1 MTTVGNG
8 DLVPDNGFTK
18 LLSSIFAFI
27 GMGLVGLVMGKTG
40 EFLAARQERILVKAI
55 YMHHKVSPN
64 EFEKEL
70 EANLVIKKRMVISI
84 VTSLLLFVGTIY
96 LTVIEGFSF
105 INAFSWVCTTITTL
119 GYPDES
125 FKDTRGR
132 IFAVFWM
139 LSSTMS
145 LIQFFLNIIELK
157 FDCWHM
163 ALVELVLAQMTKNQD
178 LEAADLDGDRVVK

>member
-1 MTTVGNG
+1 
-8 DLVPDNGFTK
+8 
-18 LLSSIFAFI
+18 
-27 GMGLVGLVMGKTG
+27 
-40 EFLAARQERILVKAI
+40 
-55 YMHHKVSPN
+55 MHHKVSPN

-105 INAFSWVCTTITTL
+105 VNAFSWVCTTITTL

-139 LSSTMS
+139 LS
-145 LIQFFLNIIELK
+145 NV
-157 FDCWHM
+157 FDPIFPIHY
-163 ALVELVLAQMTKNQD
+163 
-178 LEAADLDGDRVVK
+178 